1 MLTKSKIQLLK
12 EHYAIA
18 NDYREGLENL
28 MNKYLIED
36 SVFVYKNGMVYEATQ
51 GYFIKAAEY
60 DSLMEAISNCNDS
73 FEKNGIRITNNEKF
87 MVGKIESQ
95 LSNCPT
101 DSSIF
106 DINHLTDIR

>member
-36 SVFVYKNGMVYEATQ
+36 SVFVYKNGIL
-51 GYFIKAAEY
+51 GLKF
-60 DSLMEAISNCNDS
+60 SLTTAIGFFQSIICVIFLLLANWIS
-73 FEKNGIRITNNEKF
+73 RKLGERGIW
-87 MVGKIESQ
+87 
-95 LSNCPT
+95 
-101 DSSIF
+101 
-106 DINHLTDIR
+106 